1 MDLLSSDRMKSFIET
16 FRKSF
21 DFVVVDS
28 PPVGPVVDPVVI
40 SQLVDKV
47 VYVVRWS
54 STAREMVKH
63 SIQRVSADKKLAGV
77 VFNHV
82 NDKRAQRYG
91 KNAYSYY
98 YSSRYYRNY
107 YVE

>member
-1 MDLLSSDRMKSFIET
+1 
-16 FRKSF
+16 
-21 DFVVVDS
+21 V
-28 PPVGPVVDPVVI
+28 
-40 SQLVDKV
+40 
-47 VYVVRWS
+47 
-54 STAREMVKH
+54 ST
-63 SIQRVSADKKLAGV
+63 DKKVAGV

-91 KNAYSYY
+91 KHAYSYY